1 MARAKRDDERL
12 LSKEEQNL
20 VAQTRHPMI
29 RNLAGNDLLEV
40 VEQLRERRDRAR
52 QIGKYKRR
60 ELRGQTA
67 SSGMTVAPRS
77 TSSESDGH
85 RAKRT
90 LLSAALKRA
99 NKETERRRVTDA
111 RSDLISNAKRAL
123 AMKKT
128 ADTDPQWPPATQTA
142 NEGMQPNPNT
152 ETAPSDALKQE
163 GQRPVLERSR
173 KVR

>member
-1 MARAKRDDERL
+1 MARAKREDERL
-12 LSKEEQNL
+12 LSKDEQHL
-20 VAQTRHPMI
+20 VAQTRHPI
-29 RNLAGNDLLEV
+29 VKELAGHDLLEV
-40 VEQLRERRDRAR
+40 IKQLRERRDRAR
-52 QIGKYKRR
+52 EVGKYKRR

-67 SSGMTVAPRS
+67 SSGMIVAS
-77 TSSESDGH
+77 SAAASESEGH

-90 LLSAALKRA
+90 LLSGALKRA
-99 NKETERRRVTDA
+99 NKETERRRIADA

-123 AMKKT
+123 AMKAA
-128 ADTDPQWPPATQTA
+128 ADTDPQWPPAQQTA

-152 ETAPSDALKQE
+152 DTAPSGALEQE